1 MKAFSDELLMSKV
14 KDGHLKFLEELFDR
28 YQRKLYNY
36 FVKCT
41 QDWEE
46 SNDLTQQAFVRVMKY
61 RHSYRSENRFEIW
74 LFQIARNLVRD
85 HFRKLKVHKNQLDFV
100 EEIPDRMEEVDTDR
114 LEKEQ
119 VLYEALAQMD
129 PDKREL
135 LVMAKMQGMKYEDIA
150 QIREISVGATKVQV
164 HRAVARLR
172 SIYMDLEA
180 KHNG

>member
-1 MKAFSDELLMSKV
+1 MKAFSDELLMDKV
-14 KDGHLKFLEELFDR
+14 KGGNLKYLEDLFDR

-46 SNDLTQQAFVRVMKY
+46 GNDLTQQTFVRVMKY
-61 RHSYRSENRFEIW
+61 RTSYQTGKSFEIW

-85 HFRKLKVHKNQLDFV
+85 HFRKMKVHNDQFDFV
-100 EEIPDRMEEVDTDR
+100 EEIPDRIEEVNDDQ

-119 VLYEALAQMD
+119 VLYQALALMD

-150 QIREISVGATKVQV
+150 QIREVSVGATKVQV
-164 HRAVARLR
+164 HRAVAKLR
-172 SIYMDLEA
+172 DIYKDLEA
-180 KHNG
+180 KQQ